1 VSADHRELSQKFEAH
16 FHAAP
21 AALVEAP
28 GRVNLIGEHT
38 DYSEGFVLPAAVP
51 LTTVVL
57 ARKRQDNVLRT
68 VAARIGETDAVDLS
82 RLEASSAPRWTRYV
96 RGVAAGLKR
105 AGIELSGADLLVD
118 GDLPMGSGLS
128 SSASLEIGVA
138 LALAE
143 LAEARLDPLALAR
156 IAQRAEH
163 EFAGVECGLMDQ
175 LAILFGKPGHL
186 LLIDCR
192 SLTVEPAA
200 LPAGVELLI
209 FDTGTRRQLA
219 DSALNQRR
227 AECARAVEALHALE
241 PSVVS
246 LRDANLEL
254 LTRHQTSLDRAAL
267 LRARH
272 VVTENERVL
281 ATVSALRQACLE
293 DAGAQM
299 NASHASLCA
308 DYDVSGPELDQMV
321 AAARATA
328 GIYGARLTG
337 AGFAGCVVALASS
350 DRAEEA
356 AAAVLAKY
364 RERAG
369 RAGSCHRCKPGAGA
383 RVIRD

>member
-1 VSADHRELSQKFEAH
+1 VSADHSELLQKFEAH

-21 AALVEAP
+21 ATLVEAP

-38 DYSEGFVLPAAVP
+38 DYSEGFVLPGALP
-51 LTTVVL
+51 LTTLVA
-57 ARKRQDNVLRT
+57 ARRRQDNLLRA
-68 VAARIGETDAVDLS
+68 VAARIGENDTADLGQ
-82 RLEASSAPRWTRYV
+82 LEPIGAPRWSRYL

-105 AGIELSGADLLVD
+105 AGIDLRGADLLVD

-138 LALAE
+138 LALME
-143 LAEARLDPLALAR
+143 LAETHLDPLVIAR

-163 EFAGVECGLMDQ
+163 EFVGVECGLMDQ
-175 LAILFGKPGHL
+175 LAILFGKPEHL

-192 SLTVEPAA
+192 SLAVEPVA
-200 LPAGVELLI
+200 LPAGAELLI

-241 PSVVS
+241 PEVVS
-246 LRDANLEL
+246 LRDVNLDL
-254 LTRHQTSLDRAAL
+254 LTRHEAKLDRDAFR
-267 LRARH
+267 RARH
-272 VVTENERVL
+272 VVTENGRVL
-281 ATVSALRQACLE
+281 ATVSALRDGRLQE
-293 DAGAQM
+293 AGALM

-308 DYDVSGPELDQMV
+308 DYDVSGPELDLMV
-321 AAARATA
+321 AAARETN
-328 GIYGARLTG
+328 GVHGARLTG
-337 AGFAGCVVALASS
+337 AGFAGCAVALASS

-356 AAAVLAKY
+356 AAVVLAKY

-369 RAGSCHRCKPGAGA
+369 RAGTGHRCKPAIGA
-383 RVIRD
+383 RVLRD